1 MDSDFICIG
10 TECMLKA
17 QPIEEDGRR
26 ILYFEASNE
35 GVDIQGERV
44 MAKALSESSD
54 HFIKFGNIDI
64 DHYTII
70 GHKLGLPE
78 PFSYEVGRPIEAKC
92 SGERT
97 FVKAEI
103 YQGGGPLAKNANML
117 WESVTAL
124 TPPARWYPSVGGKVL
139 SKSVDEDPDTGE
151 PITIVDKVRWTNIGL
166 SRTPVNQ
173 HLGTVSTAPVGVF
186 HKSLGA
192 LVMVGDMSKA
202 LTAGYGTDSSSLSG
216 GAALRTESLHG
227 SVINYYDYRE
237 KLSALLN
244 GRDNSIP
251 HDLMPQSLIAYSVHH
266 FGLSSDMATEFVT
279 RFFSDLSKRGKSSNE

>member
-151 PITIVDKVRWTNIGL
+151 PSVYVE
-166 SRTPVNQ
+166 
-173 HLGTVSTAPVGVF
+173 
-186 HKSLGA
+186 
-192 LVMVGDMSKA
+192 
-202 LTAGYGTDSSSLSG
+202 
-216 GAALRTESLHG
+216 TESLVFDCSRMCRGVAAAGPTPVSQIG
-227 SVINYYDYRE
+227 STESQAQTNAMIESINKNVRE
-237 KLSALLN
+237 IVYSLN
-244 GRDNSIP
+244 
-251 HDLMPQSLIAYSVHH
+251 
-266 FGLSSDMATEFVT
+266 
-279 RFFSDLSKRGKSSNE
+279 SKNIN